1 MLDTCLQVLEDHK
14 PRQRDVHITTTFGK
28 ELFLDV
34 RMMAT
39 HINGA
44 PHLLTQFIDLTD
56 RKSLETALSQSEAR
70 YSRLSE
76 LTFEGI
82 IIHDGTNIVDVNGS
96 FCRMFGYS
104 EAELLGKPFMKL
116 LTPEGQEVVR
126 KNIAEKSTTPY
137 PVEQLRKDGKT
148 FYAEV
153 TGRNLVLNGKS
164 LRVACVRDI
173 TDRMRLEEELR
184 QSEARFKELART
196 DPLTGLANRRTF
208 TEVAEAEFQRGKRYG
223 ANAAL
228 LMIDIDHFK
237 SINDSYGHEAGDRAL
252 VAMAKTLKSLTRS
265 LDLPARFGGEE
276 FVCLLIATDQ
286 FGATEMA
293 ERIRLA
299 ASQIVTSLPDG
310 DFRFT
315 VSIGCAVFEDG
326 DANWSEALN
335 RADAA
340 MYMAKNSGR
349 NRVMS

>member
-1 MLDTCLQVLEDHK
+1 
-14 PRQRDVHITTTFGK
+14 
-28 ELFLDV
+28 
-34 RMMAT
+34 
-39 HINGA
+39 
-44 PHLLTQFIDLTD
+44 
-56 RKSLETALSQSEAR
+56 
-70 YSRLSE
+70 
-76 LTFEGI
+76 
-82 IIHDGTNIVDVNGS
+82 
-96 FCRMFGYS
+96 
-104 EAELLGKPFMKL
+104 MKL

-148 FYAEV
+148 FFAEV